1 MLSTILICVLK
12 PRLLS
17 KPTYL
22 IEIHRRISL
31 GVVLKEPKPLKPPI
45 VNLMMLMH
53 VNLNPNID
61 KPICLVIPWEEI
73 NHKKTKK
80 LSKVFQVKVMI

>member
-1 MLSTILICVLK
+1 MSFVDHIFIKSSYMMLSTILICVLK

-53 VNLNPNID
+53 VNLNP
-61 KPICLVIPWEEI
+61 
-73 NHKKTKK
+73 KTKK